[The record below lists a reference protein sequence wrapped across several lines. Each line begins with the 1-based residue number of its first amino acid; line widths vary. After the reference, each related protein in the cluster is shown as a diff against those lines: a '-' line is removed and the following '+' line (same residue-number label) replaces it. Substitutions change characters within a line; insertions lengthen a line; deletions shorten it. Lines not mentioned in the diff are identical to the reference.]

1 MKELRT
7 EIEIGAPAE
16 RVWQILTDFASY
28 PEWNPFVRSIS
39 GEAKEG
45 AQLEVYLQPSGAR
58 GMTFRP
64 TVLKAEPS
72 RQFSWLGH
80 LLISGLFDGEHAF
93 EIEQLAENR
102 VRFVQRESFRGL
114 LAPLLLR
121 MVENDT
127 RRGFEEMNAA
137 LKSRAEA
144 AAQTT

>member
-7 EIEIGAPAE
+7 EIDIEAPAE
-16 RVWQILTDFASY
+16 RVWQILTDFTSY
-28 PEWNPFVRSIS
+28 PEWNPFVRRIS
-39 GEAKEG
+39 GEAQEG
-45 AQLEVYLQPSGAR
+45 AQLEVYLQASGAR

-72 RQFSWLGH
+72 REFRWRGKLFIQ
-80 LLISGLFDGEHAF
+80 GLFDGEHVF

-114 LAPLLLR
+114 LTPMLLR
-121 MVENDT
+121 MLENDT

-144 AAQTT
+144 AAQAT

>member
-80 LLISGLFDGEHAF
+80 LFISGLFDGEHAF

-114 LAPLLLR
+114 LVPLLLR
-121 MVENDT
+121 MLANDT

-137 LKSRAEA
+137 LKARAEA
-144 AAQTT
+144 AA

>member
-28 PEWNPFVRSIS
+28 PEWNPFVRRIS
-39 GEAKEG
+39 GEAQEG
-45 AQLEVYLQPSGAR
+45 TQLEVYLQPSGAR

-64 TVLKAEPS
+64 TILKAEPS
-72 RQFSWLGH
+72 RELRWRGKLFIQ
-80 LLISGLFDGEHAF
+80 GLFDGEHVF

-114 LAPLLLR
+114 LASLLLR
-121 MVENDT
+121 MLENDT

-137 LKSRAEA
+137 LMARVEA
-144 AAQTT
+144 AA

>member
-7 EIEIGAPAE
+7 EIDIEAPAE

-28 PEWNPFVRSIS
+28 PEWNPFVRRIS
-39 GEAKEG
+39 GEAQEG
-45 AQLEVYLQPSGAR
+45 AQLEVFLQASGAR

-72 RQFSWLGH
+72 REFRWRGKLF
-80 LLISGLFDGEHAF
+80 IRGLFDGEHVF

-102 VRFVQRESFRGL
+102 VRFVQRETFRGL
-114 LAPLLLR
+114 LTPMLLR
-121 MVENDT
+121 MLENDT

-144 AAQTT
+144 AAQAT

>member
-28 PEWNPFVRSIS
+28 PEWNPFVRRIS
-39 GEAKEG
+39 GEAQEG
-45 AQLEVYLQPSGAR
+45 TQLEVYLQPSGAR

-64 TVLKAEPS
+64 TILKAEPS
-72 RQFSWLGH
+72 RELRWRGKLFIQ
-80 LLISGLFDGEHAF
+80 GLFDGEHVF

-114 LAPLLLR
+114 LASLLLR
-121 MVENDT
+121 MLENDT

-137 LKSRAEA
+137 LKARAEA
-144 AAQTT
+144 AA

>member
-7 EIEIGAPAE
+7 EIEIGASAE

-28 PEWNPFVRSIS
+28 PEWNPFVRRIS
-39 GEAKEG
+39 GEAQEG
-45 AQLEVYLQPSGAR
+45 TQLEVYLQPSGAR

-64 TVLKAEPS
+64 TILKAEPS
-72 RQFSWLGH
+72 RELRWRGKLFIQ
-80 LLISGLFDGEHAF
+80 GLFDGEHVF

-114 LAPLLLR
+114 LTSLLLR
-121 MVENDT
+121 MLKNDT

-137 LKSRAEA
+137 LKARAEA
-144 AAQTT
+144 AA

>member
-64 TVLKAEPS
+64 TVLNAEPS

-80 LLISGLFDGEHAF
+80 LFISGLFDGEHAF
-93 EIEQLAENR
+93 EIERLAENR

-114 LAPLLLR
+114 LVPLLLR

-144 AAQTT
+144 AAKAT

>member
-28 PEWNPFVRSIS
+28 PEWNPFVRRIS
-39 GEAKEG
+39 GEAQEG
-45 AQLEVYLQPSGAR
+45 TQLEVYLQPSGAR

-64 TVLKAEPS
+64 TILKAEPS
-72 RQFSWLGH
+72 RELRWRGKLFIQ
-80 LLISGLFDGEHAF
+80 GLFDGEHVF

-114 LAPLLLR
+114 LTSLLLR
-121 MVENDT
+121 MLENDT

-137 LKSRAEA
+137 LKARAEA
-144 AAQTT
+144 AA

>member
-28 PEWNPFVRSIS
+28 PEWNPFVRRIS
-39 GEAKEG
+39 GEAQEG
-45 AQLEVYLQPSGAR
+45 TQLEVYLQPSGAR

-64 TVLKAEPS
+64 TILKAEPS
-72 RQFSWLGH
+72 RELRWLGK
-80 LLISGLFDGEHAF
+80 LFIQGLFDGEHVF

-114 LAPLLLR
+114 LASLLLR
-121 MVENDT
+121 MLENDT

-137 LKSRAEA
+137 LMARAEA
-144 AAQTT
+144 AA

>member
-28 PEWNPFVRSIS
+28 PEWNPFVQRIS
-39 GEAKEG
+39 GEAQEG
-45 AQLEVYLQPSGAR
+45 TQLEVYLQPSGAR

-64 TVLKAEPS
+64 TILKAEPS
-72 RQFSWLGH
+72 RELRWRGKLFIQ
-80 LLISGLFDGEHAF
+80 GLFDGEHVF

-114 LAPLLLR
+114 LASLLLR
-121 MVENDT
+121 MLENDT

-137 LKSRAEA
+137 LKARAEA
-144 AAQTT
+144 AA

>member
-1 MKELRT
+1 LKELRT

-28 PEWNPFVRSIS
+28 PEWNPFVRRIS
-39 GEAKEG
+39 GEAQEG
-45 AQLEVYLQPSGAR
+45 TQLEVYLQPSGAR

-64 TVLKAEPS
+64 TILKAEPS
-72 RQFSWLGH
+72 RELRWRGKLFIQ
-80 LLISGLFDGEHAF
+80 GLFDGEHVF

-114 LAPLLLR
+114 LTSLLLR
-121 MVENDT
+121 MLENDT

-137 LKSRAEA
+137 LKARAEA
-144 AAQTT
+144 AA

>member
-1 MKELRT
+1 LKELRT

-28 PEWNPFVRSIS
+28 PEWNPFVRSIN
-39 GEAKEG
+39 GEVKEG

-80 LLISGLFDGEHAF
+80 LFISGLFDGEHAF
-93 EIEQLAENR
+93 EIEQLEDR

-121 MVENDT
+121 MLENDT

-144 AAQTT
+144 AAQAT

>member
-28 PEWNPFVRSIS
+28 PEWNPFVRRIS
-39 GEAKEG
+39 GEAQEG
-45 AQLEVYLQPSGAR
+45 TQLEVYLQPSGAR

-64 TVLKAEPS
+64 TILKAEPS
-72 RQFSWLGH
+72 RELRWRGKLFIQ
-80 LLISGLFDGEHAF
+80 GLFDGEHVF

-114 LAPLLLR
+114 LASLLLR
-121 MVENDT
+121 MLENDT

-137 LKSRAEA
+137 LKARTEA
-144 AAQTT
+144 AA

>member
-16 RVWQILTDFASY
+16 RVWQILTDSASY
-28 PEWNPFVRSIS
+28 PEWNPFVRRIS
-39 GEAKEG
+39 GEAQEG
-45 AQLEVYLQPSGAR
+45 TQLEVYLQPSGAR

-64 TVLKAEPS
+64 TILKAEPS
-72 RQFSWLGH
+72 RELRWRGKLFIQ
-80 LLISGLFDGEHAF
+80 GLFDGEHVF

-114 LAPLLLR
+114 LASLLLR
-121 MVENDT
+121 MLENDT

-137 LKSRAEA
+137 LMARVEA
-144 AAQTT
+144 AA